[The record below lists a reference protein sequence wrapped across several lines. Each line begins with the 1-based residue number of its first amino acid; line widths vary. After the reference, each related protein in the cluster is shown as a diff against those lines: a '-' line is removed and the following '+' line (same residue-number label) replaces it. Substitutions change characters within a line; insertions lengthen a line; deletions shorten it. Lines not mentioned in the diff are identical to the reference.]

1 MLATLVLAAA
11 DADPMKSQPGLA
23 ITALVVFSI
32 AFGALSIFVWP
43 KITKGLDDR
52 NEKILGEIKAAEDAR
67 AQAKQALA
75 EYESSLAEAQIGRA
89 HV

>member
-43 KITKGLDDR
+43 KIVKGLDDR
-52 NEKILGEIKAAEDAR
+52 NEPAPTDALREVELLLDHTFYAFLVRRRNPTPHLR
-67 AQAKQALA
+67 ARDA
-75 EYESSLAEAQIGRA
+75 
-89 HV
+89 